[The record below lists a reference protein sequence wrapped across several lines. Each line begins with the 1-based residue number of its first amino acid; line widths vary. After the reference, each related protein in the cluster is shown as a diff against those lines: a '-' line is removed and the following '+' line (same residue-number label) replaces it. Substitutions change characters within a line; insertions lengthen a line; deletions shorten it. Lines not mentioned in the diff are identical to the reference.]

1 MCGRYAISLDPDQLA
16 THFHAEP
23 SETPLR
29 ARLNA
34 APSEYLPVLLNSGER
49 RISLLRWGL
58 IPSWAKDPT
67 IANNLINARAE
78 TIEEKPSFRD
88 AFKKRRCLVL
98 VDAFYEWQSLPNGKK
113 QPMKIALQSGEPFAF
128 AGLWEQWQPPAGEP
142 LRTFTIITTSANPL
156 IESIHQRMPVML
168 TPKGEQMW
176 LDNQASVEVW
186 RNLLLPFEADLM
198 KIEPVTSDIL
208 RQSEM

>member
-1 MCGRYAISLDPDQLA
+1 
-16 THFHAEP
+16 
-23 SETPLR
+23 
-29 ARLNA
+29 
-34 APSEYLPVLLNSGER
+34 
-49 RISLLRWGL
+49 
-58 IPSWAKDPT
+58 
-67 IANNLINARAE
+67 
-78 TIEEKPSFRD
+78 
-88 AFKKRRCLVL
+88 
-98 VDAFYEWQSLPNGKK
+98 
-113 QPMKIALQSGEPFAF
+113 MKIALQSGEPFAF
-128 AGLWEQWQPPAGEP
+128 AGLWEQWQPPEGEP

-208 RQSEM
+208 RQSGM